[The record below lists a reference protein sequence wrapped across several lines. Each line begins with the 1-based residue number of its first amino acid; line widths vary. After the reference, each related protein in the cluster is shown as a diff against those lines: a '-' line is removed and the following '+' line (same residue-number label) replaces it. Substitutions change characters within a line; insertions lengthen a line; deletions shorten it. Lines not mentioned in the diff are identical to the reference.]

1 MACVTKLPHMI
12 SRVLRR
18 APFVVYAKIAPPTLP
33 YYDVDKDF
41 GYYFFSDLMESLY
54 GLSPAFLTAGEA
66 PRNAKMDHPDDY
78 EAYFKDDVGVCTR
91 FIHPKVK
98 RIVENWKMP
107 ATHTTVL
114 IRKTSMYFGQDQY
127 MLGCFSPFDD
137 LELGVTSFR
146 AGKLQD
152 ELEEPAH
159 VEPEWY
165 EAAFKHLPNPTA
177 IISDDGGVLAQ
188 NDLMMMD
195 YKAELPSV
203 IDECL
208 SHINATQSLDINID
222 SWKFSNVSLETGKS
236 RVWVWRST
244 PGSKDLAISIR
255 PKHEFI
261 QRDDAY

>member
-1 MACVTKLPHMI
+1 MAGVTKLPHVI

-18 APFVVYAKIAPPTLP
+18 APFVVYAKKAPDTLP
-33 YYDVDKDF
+33 FYDADKDF

-54 GLSPAFLTAGEA
+54 GLSPAFLTASDA

-91 FIHPKVK
+91 FHHPKVK
-98 RIVENWKMP
+98 RIVESWKMP
-107 ATHTTVL
+107 AMHTTVL
-114 IRKTSMYFGQDQY
+114 IRKTSMFFGQDQF

-146 AGKLQD
+146 AGRLQE

-159 VEPEWY
+159 VETEWF
-165 EAAFKHLPNPTA
+165 EAAFKHLPNATA
-177 IISDDGGVLAQ
+177 IITADGDILAQ
-188 NDLMMMD
+188 NDLIMD
-195 YKAELPSV
+195 YKHELPRV

-208 SHINATQSLDINID
+208 SHIYGTQSLDTNID
-222 SWKFSNVSLETGKS
+222 SWKFSNVSLESGKS

-261 QRDDAY
+261 QRQDAY